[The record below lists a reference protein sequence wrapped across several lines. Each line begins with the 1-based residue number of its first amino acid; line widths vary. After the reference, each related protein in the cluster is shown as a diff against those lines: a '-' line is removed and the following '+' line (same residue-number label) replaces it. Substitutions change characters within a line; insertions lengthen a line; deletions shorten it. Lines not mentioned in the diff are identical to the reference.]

1 MDVRGFQPLTPC
13 RAIPLSSHTILLTIS
28 REWYTLGGPTAALEV
43 NPQPPRK
50 LGYWCALMY
59 APHAHLL
66 VGESNAPPFLTK
78 RSSVARTALLAL
90 LVILVSYLAA
100 RLGATMVISSLG
112 LSVLWPPSALLVA
125 AMLLVPRRNWLV
137 LVAAG
142 LAGAAVENL
151 QLGFTIGATGLF
163 FLANTI
169 EFLVIGLGLGYSFDG
184 VPRLNSLKALGK
196 YCFFAAFLGPL
207 VGASIGAGASSGSY
221 AVNWR
226 IWFFGDMLPFLT
238 LTPAV
243 LSWASAGRAWIHRSV
258 HSAVEAAA
266 LLGTLAILGYLV
278 LLAPWKTLP
287 STLYSFVP
295 LLLWAALRFG
305 SLGVSTSMIVISFL
319 SIWGAMHGHGPFT
332 GPEPMRN
339 VLSLQVFLI
348 FAAAPFMALA
358 AVVEERASA
367 RLVEKELSRRLISA
381 QEQERIRIARELHD
395 DVCQRL
401 AMLSLKIEKA
411 AKYDGYGQVPVAVQ
425 LEQIWQQCSSLA
437 GDVQAISHELHP
449 SILENLGLTTAV
461 KSYCREVAQ
470 QNGVVVE
477 VSDSTLSGSLPQDV
491 SLSVFR
497 VVQEALRNAVKYS
510 GEKFIKVCLQEN
522 SGQLELEVRDQGV
535 GFDVRDKRNSG
546 GLGLVSMAERISQVN
561 GTFEIDSQPNAGTR
575 IRARVPVAAHSKAVT
590 ATN

>member
-1 MDVRGFQPLTPC
+1 MEPV
-13 RAIPLSSHTILLTIS
+13 HS
-28 REWYTLGGPTAALEV
+28 RLQSAESEKALPFMTGPFSA
-43 NPQPPRK
+43 
-50 LGYWCALMY
+50 
-59 APHAHLL
+59 
-66 VGESNAPPFLTK
+66 S
-78 RSSVARTALLAL
+78 RTALLAL
-90 LVILVSYLAA
+90 LVMLVSYLAGK
-100 RLGATMVISSLG
+100 LGGTMLVSGLG

-137 LVAAG
+137 ILPAG

-151 QLGFTIGATGLF
+151 QLGFTLGATGQF
-163 FLANTI
+163 FLANTV
-169 EFLVIGLGLGYSFDG
+169 EFLVIGLGLRYSFGG
-184 VPRLNSLKALGK
+184 VPRLNSSKALAK
-196 YCFFAAFLGPL
+196 YCFFAALLGPV
-207 VGASIGAGASSGSY
+207 VGASIGASASSGSY
-221 AVNWR
+221 GANWR
-226 IWFFGDMLPFLT
+226 IWFFSDMLSFLT
-238 LTPAV
+238 LTPAI
-243 LSWASAGRAWIHRSV
+243 LSWVSAGRVWIHRSV

-266 LLGTLAILGYLV
+266 LLGSLAIPGYLV

-287 STLYSFVP
+287 SALYSFVP

-319 SIWGAMHGHGPFT
+319 SIWGAVHGHGPFT

-348 FAAAPFMALA
+348 FAATPFMALA
-358 AVVEERASA
+358 AVVEERGSA

-401 AMLSLKIEKA
+401 AMLSIKIANA
-411 AKYDGYGQVPVAVQ
+411 AKYDGYGQVSVAEQ
-425 LEQIWQQCSSLA
+425 LEQIWQQCSSL
-437 GDVQAISHELHP
+437 GRDVQAISRELHP
-449 SILENLGLTTAV
+449 SILEYLGLTTAV

-477 VSDSTLSGSLPQDV
+477 VSDTTLGGSLPQDV

-510 GEKFIKVCLQEN
+510 GQKHIKVCLQEN
-522 SGQLELEVRDQGV
+522 SGQLELEVSDQGV
-535 GFDVRDKRNSG
+535 GFDVRDKRNR

-561 GTFEIDSQPNAGTR
+561 GTFSIDSQLNVGTR
-575 IRARVPVAAHSKAVT
+575 IRARVPLAAKAKPI
-590 ATN
+590 TNAAI

>member
-1 MDVRGFQPLTPC
+1 
-13 RAIPLSSHTILLTIS
+13 
-28 REWYTLGGPTAALEV
+28 
-43 NPQPPRK
+43 
-50 LGYWCALMY
+50 MY
-59 APHAHLL
+59 APDAHLL
-66 VGESNAPPFLTK
+66 AGESSAPPFLTK
-78 RSSVARTALLAL
+78 RSSAARAVLLAL
-90 LVILVSYLAA
+90 LVMLGSYLAA
-100 RLGATMVISSLG
+100 RLGGTMLVSNLG

-137 LVAAG
+137 IVPAG
-142 LAGAAVENL
+142 LTGAAVVNL
-151 QLGFTIGATGLF
+151 QLGFTLGAAGLF

-207 VGASIGAGASSGSY
+207 VGASIGASAISGSY

-238 LTPAV
+238 LTPAI
-243 LSWASAGRAWIHRSV
+243 LCWASAGRVWIHRTA
-258 HSAVEAAA
+258 HWAVEAAA
-266 LLGTLAILGYLV
+266 LLGTLVILGYLV

-287 STLYSFVP
+287 SALYSFVP

-305 SLGVSTSMIVISFL
+305 SLGVSNSMIMISFL

-348 FAAAPFMALA
+348 FAAIPFMALA

-411 AKYDGYGQVPVAVQ
+411 AKHDGYGQVSVAEQ
-425 LEQIWQQCSSLA
+425 LEQIWQHCSSLA

-461 KSYCREVAQ
+461 KSYCREVSE

-477 VSDSTLSGSLPQDV
+477 VCDSTLSGSLPPDV

-510 GEKFIKVCLQEN
+510 GQKHIKVCLQEN
-522 SGQLELEVRDQGV
+522 SGQLELEVSDQGV

-561 GTFEIDSQPNAGTR
+561 GTFSIDSQLNVGTR
-575 IRARVPVAAHSKAVT
+575 ICASVPIVAKVKARAASARY
-590 ATN
+590 

>member
-1 MDVRGFQPLTPC
+1 M
-13 RAIPLSSHTILLTIS
+13 H
-28 REWYTLGGPTAALEV
+28 
-43 NPQPPRK
+43 
-50 LGYWCALMY
+50 
-59 APHAHLL
+59 APSAHLL
-66 VGESNAPPFLTK
+66 VGESNAPPFFTE
-78 RSSVARTALLAL
+78 RFSAARTALLAF
-90 LVILVSYLAA
+90 LVIVVSYLAA
-100 RLGATMVISSLG
+100 RLGATMVVSSLG
-112 LSVLWPPSALLVA
+112 LSVLWPPSALLAA

-137 LVAAG
+137 LVPAG

-151 QLGFTIGATGLF
+151 QLGFTLGATGLF

-169 EFLVIGLGLGYSFDG
+169 EFLIFGLGLGYSFNG

-196 YCFFAAFLGPL
+196 YCFFAAFLAPL
-207 VGASIGAGASSGSY
+207 VGALIGANASSGSY
-221 AVNWR
+221 TVNWR
-226 IWFFGDMLPFLT
+226 IWFFSDMLAFLT
-238 LTPAV
+238 LAPAI
-243 LSWASAGRAWIHRSV
+243 LSWASAGRVWIHRSV
-258 HSAVEAAA
+258 HSVVEAAA
-266 LLGTLAILGYLV
+266 LLCTLAVLGYLV

-287 STLYSFVP
+287 SALYSFVP

-339 VLSLQVFLI
+339 VLSLQLFLI
-348 FAAAPFMALA
+348 FAAIPFMALA

-401 AMLSLKIEKA
+401 ATLSLKIEKA
-411 AKYDGYGQVPVAVQ
+411 AKYDGHGQVSVAEQ
-425 LEQIWQQCSSLA
+425 LEQIWQHCSSLA

-477 VSDSTLSGSLPQDV
+477 LSDSTLSGSLPQDV

-497 VVQEALRNAVKYS
+497 VVQEAVGNAVKYS
-510 GEKFIKVCLQEN
+510 GQKHIKVCLQEN
-522 SGQLELEVRDQGV
+522 SGQLELEVSDQGV
-535 GFDVRDKRNSG
+535 GFDVRNKRNSE

-561 GTFEIDSQPNAGTR
+561 GTFIIDSQLNEGTR
-575 IRARVPVAAHSKAVT
+575 IRARVPLLQRRKP
-590 ATN
+590 

>member
-1 MDVRGFQPLTPC
+1 
-13 RAIPLSSHTILLTIS
+13 
-28 REWYTLGGPTAALEV
+28 
-43 NPQPPRK
+43 
-50 LGYWCALMY
+50 
-59 APHAHLL
+59 
-66 VGESNAPPFLTK
+66 
-78 RSSVARTALLAL
+78 
-90 LVILVSYLAA
+90 
-100 RLGATMVISSLG
+100 MVISSLG

-125 AMLLVPRRNWLV
+125 AMLLVPRRKWLV
-137 LVAAG
+137 LLPAG
-142 LAGAAVENL
+142 LAGAAIENL
-151 QLGFTIGATGLF
+151 QLGFTLGATGQF

-169 EFLVIGLGLGYSFDG
+169 EFLITGLGLAYSFDG

-196 YCFFAAFLGPL
+196 YCFFAVLLAPL
-207 VGASIGAGASSGSY
+207 VGASIGAGAPSGSY
-221 AVNWR
+221 EVNWR
-226 IWFFGDMLPFLT
+226 LWLFSDMLSFLT
-238 LTPAV
+238 LTPAI
-243 LSWASAGRAWIHRSV
+243 LSWASASRDWIRRSV

-305 SLGVSTSMIVISFL
+305 SLGVNTSMIVISFL

-339 VLSLQVFLI
+339 VLSLQLFLV
-348 FAAAPFMALA
+348 FAATPFMVLA

-411 AKYDGYGQVPVAVQ
+411 AKHDGNGQSSVAEQ
-425 LEQIWQQCSSLA
+425 LEQIWQHCSTLA

-449 SILENLGLTTAV
+449 SILENLGLTTAI

-477 VSDSTLSGSLPQDV
+477 LSDSTLPGSLPQDV

-510 GEKFIKVCLQEN
+510 GQKHIKVCLQED
-522 SGQLELEVRDQGV
+522 SGQLELEVSDQGV
-535 GFDVRDKRNSG
+535 GFDVRDKRNNG

-561 GTFEIDSQPNAGTR
+561 GTFSIDSQLNVGTR
-575 IRARVPVAAHSKAVT
+575 IRARVPLAARAKT
-590 ATN
+590 MTNAAI

>member
-1 MDVRGFQPLTPC
+1 
-13 RAIPLSSHTILLTIS
+13 
-28 REWYTLGGPTAALEV
+28 
-43 NPQPPRK
+43 
-50 LGYWCALMY
+50 MY
-59 APHAHLL
+59 APHAHLP
-66 VGESNAPPFLTK
+66 VGESNPPPFLTK
-78 RSSVARTALLAL
+78 RSSAARTALLAL
-90 LVILVSYLAA
+90 LVMLVSYLAA
-100 RLGATMVISSLG
+100 RLGATMVVSSLG
-112 LSVLWPPSALLVA
+112 LSVLWPPSVLLVG

-137 LVAAG
+137 LVPAG

-151 QLGFTIGATGLF
+151 QLGFSLGATGLF

-169 EFLVIGLGLGYSFDG
+169 EFLIIGLGLGYSFDG

-196 YCFFAAFLGPL
+196 YCFFAALVGPL
-207 VGASIGAGASSGSY
+207 AGASIGASASSGSY

-226 IWFFGDMLPFLT
+226 IWFVSDMLSFLT
-238 LTPAV
+238 LTPAI
-243 LSWASAGRAWIHRSV
+243 LCWASAGRVWIQRPV
-258 HSAVEAAA
+258 HWAIEAAA

-332 GPEPMRN
+332 GPEPARN

-348 FAAAPFMALA
+348 FAATPFMALA

-401 AMLSLKIEKA
+401 AMLSLKIERA
-411 AKYDGYGQVPVAVQ
+411 AKYDGYGQVSVAEQ
-425 LEQIWQQCSSLA
+425 LEQIWQQSSSLA

-449 SILENLGLTTAV
+449 SILENLGLTSAI

-470 QNGVVVE
+470 QNAVVVE
-477 VSDSTLSGSLPQDV
+477 VSDSTLSGSLPPDV

-510 GEKFIKVCLQEN
+510 GQKHIKVCLQEN
-522 SGQLELEVRDQGV
+522 SGQLELEVSDQGV
-535 GFDVRDKRNSG
+535 GFDVRDKKNSG

-561 GTFEIDSQPNAGTR
+561 GTFSIDSQPNVGTR
-575 IRARVPVAAHSKAVT
+575 IRARVPLAARAKAM
-590 ATN
+590 TNAAI

>member
-1 MDVRGFQPLTPC
+1 MSAPQDHLT
-13 RAIPLSSHTILLTIS
+13 
-28 REWYTLGGPTAALEV
+28 
-43 NPQPPRK
+43 
-50 LGYWCALMY
+50 
-59 APHAHLL
+59 

-78 RSSVARTALLAL
+78 RSSAARTALLAL
-90 LVILVSYLAA
+90 LVILMSYLAA
-100 RLGATMVISSLG
+100 RLGATMVVSRLG

-137 LVAAG
+137 LVPAG

-151 QLGFTIGATGLF
+151 QLGFTLGATGLF
-163 FLANTI
+163 FFANTI
-169 EFLVIGLGLGYSFDG
+169 EFLIIGLGLGYCFDG

-196 YCFFAAFLGPL
+196 YCLFAAFLAPL
-207 VGASIGAGASSGSY
+207 VSAFIGASASSGSY

-226 IWFFGDMLPFLT
+226 IWFFSDMLAFLT
-238 LTPAV
+238 LTPAI
-243 LSWASAGRAWIHRSV
+243 LSWASAGRVWIHRSV
-258 HSAVEAAA
+258 RSAVEAAA
-266 LLGTLAILGYLV
+266 LAGTLAILGYLV
-278 LLAPWKTLP
+278 LLAPWKSLP

-305 SLGVSTSMIVISFL
+305 SLGVSSSMIAIAFV
-319 SIWGAMHGHGPFT
+319 SIWGAMNGHGPFT

-348 FAAAPFMALA
+348 FAAVPFMALA

-367 RLVEKELSRRLISA
+367 RLVEKELSRRLIAA

-401 AMLSLKIEKA
+401 ALLSIKIAKA
-411 AKYDGYGQVPVAVQ
+411 AKYDGDGEVSVAEQ
-425 LEQIWQQCSSLA
+425 LEQIRQQCSSLA
-437 GDVQAISHELHP
+437 SNVQAISHELHP
-449 SILENLGLTTAV
+449 SVLEHVGLTAAV
-461 KSYCREVAQ
+461 KSHCREVAQ
-470 QNGVVVE
+470 QHDVVVE
-477 VSDSTLSGSLPQDV
+477 VSDGTLSGSLPKDV

-510 GEKFIKVCLQEN
+510 GQKHVKVRLQEN
-522 SGQLELEVRDQGV
+522 SGQLELEVSDQGV

-561 GTFEIDSQPNAGTR
+561 GTFNIDSRLNVGTR
-575 IRARVPVAAHSKAVT
+575 IRARVPLSSTAKAMTNAAT
-590 ATN
+590 